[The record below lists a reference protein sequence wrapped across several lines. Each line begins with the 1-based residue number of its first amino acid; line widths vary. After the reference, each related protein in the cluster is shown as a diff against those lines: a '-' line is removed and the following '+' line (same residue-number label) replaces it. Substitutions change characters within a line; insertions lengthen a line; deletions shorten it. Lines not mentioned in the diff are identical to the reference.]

1 MKLILHDLT
10 DEDFNKIT
18 NKISEETKVI
28 CQKDNIKKCLG
39 CFSCWIKT
47 PGKCILHDEYNQM
60 GQLLSDSNEVIV
72 ISKCCYGSYSPF
84 IKNLLDRSISY
95 VLPYFTI
102 KNNEM
107 HHIPRYNHTFKF
119 SVFTYG
125 QATDMEKETL
135 KSLIER
141 NCLNLNIA
149 KYNFKYCD
157 NLFMDHELKEALQ

>member
-1 MKLILHDLT
+1 
-10 DEDFNKIT
+10 
-18 NKISEETKVI
+18 
-28 CQKDNIKKCLG
+28 
-39 CFSCWIKT
+39 
-47 PGKCILHDEYNQM
+47 
-60 GQLLSDSNEVIV
+60 
-72 ISKCCYGSYSPF
+72 
-84 IKNLLDRSISY
+84 
-95 VLPYFTI
+95 
-102 KNNEM
+102 M